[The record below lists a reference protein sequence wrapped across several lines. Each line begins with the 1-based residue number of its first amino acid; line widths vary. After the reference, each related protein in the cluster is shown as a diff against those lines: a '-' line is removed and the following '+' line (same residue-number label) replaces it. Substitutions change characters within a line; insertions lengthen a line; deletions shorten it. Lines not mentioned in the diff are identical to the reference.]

1 MKILC
6 GHLSQHT
13 QHQQSSN
20 DQPFNLSIGKGC
32 EGSCRGCLWEGSPET
47 MSNSKDLH
55 K

>member
-20 DQPFNLSIGKGC
+20 DQPFNLSMGKGC
-32 EGSCRGCLWEGSPET
+32 EGSCRGCLWERSPET
-47 MSNSKDLH
+47 MSDSKDLH